1 MDVYN
6 RSIPGWSLS
15 NTMEAEWVLNTLVVT
30 VNKFGKPEIINT
42 DQGSQFTSYEYF
54 RYKKCPETVRISH
67 ESPPGPLF
75 SASPLN
81 LDKNIVQ

>member
-1 MDVYN
+1 
-6 RSIPGWSLS
+6 
-15 NTMEAEWVLNTLVVT
+15 MEAERVPITLMMT
-30 VNKFGKPEIINT
+30 VNKYGKTEIVNT

-54 RYKKCPETVRISH
+54 GYIKCPETVRIPY